1 MDIDLSKLLNMPAE
15 PTETHKNGNGGKDNT
30 NTHNDNKNENEGISA
45 EDTGIRKLQR
55 EIDQANGEKQQA
67 LLVYKEYQKNIM
79 VSSELQSEIMKGLQ
93 AGEDIYTLFLKAMKI
108 VSLTT
113 SNTVQ
118 YNIAEQYIREI
129 YGIGLGNPAPL
140 EIELKQVKER
150 LHRLEQSK
158 ENGMDYTQSIDRAIK
173 SHQNK
178 VKEIEELISKGKK

>member
-1 MDIDLSKLLNMPAE
+1 MDIDLSKLLNMPTEPAE
-15 PTETHKNGNGGKDNT
+15 KHDKAQGGANTHK
-30 NTHNDNKNENEGISA
+30 DNKNENRGISA
-45 EDTGIRKLQR
+45 DDIGIRQLQR

-79 VSSELQSEIMKGLQ
+79 VSSQLQSEIMKGLQ

-108 VSLTT
+108 VALTT
-113 SNTVQ
+113 SNNVQ
-118 YNIAEQYIREI
+118 YDITEQYIREI

-140 EIELKQVKER
+140 EIELQKVKER

-158 ENGMDYTQSIDRAIK
+158 ANGMDYTQSIDRAIK

-178 VKEIEELISKGKK
+178 VNEIEELISKGKK

>member
-1 MDIDLSKLLNMPAE
+1 MDIDLSKLLNMPTEPAE
-15 PTETHKNGNGGKDNT
+15 KHDKAQGGANTHK
-30 NTHNDNKNENEGISA
+30 DNKNENGGISA
-45 EDTGIRKLQR
+45 DDIGIRQLQR

-79 VSSELQSEIMKGLQ
+79 VSSQLQSEIMKGLQ

-113 SNTVQ
+113 SNNVQ
-118 YNIAEQYIREI
+118 YHIAEQYIREI

-140 EIELKQVKER
+140 EIELQKVKER

-158 ENGMDYTQSIDRAIK
+158 ANGMDYTQSIDRAIK

-178 VKEIEELISKGKK
+178 VNEIEELISRGKK